1 MLRDLTVIDDREQQD
16 IEHYGLYN
24 SSAGVWLDDPTA
36 LLCTLGSGEIVC
48 EFKMRP
54 LCVFSRSCCC
64 CSESMRSD
72 VLTVLVYRKLT
83 VTKAKSL
90 ASSADEQRKQV
101 SVDPN
106 ATVSSALALVLQ
118 QFGFKQDS
126 ATDAEGEDYG
136 LVFAGSGTQGEVW
149 LEDMSKLG
157 EYQELFAAPR
167 LALRR
172 KPWQLK
178 VHSPP
183 LPRHRT
189 VY

>member
-1 MLRDLTVIDDREQQD
+1 VRVL
-16 IEHYGLYN
+16 
-24 SSAGVWLDDPTA
+24 P
-36 LLCTLGSGEIVC
+36 LLLLQLGERSG
-48 EFKMRP
+48 
-54 LCVFSRSCCC
+54 
-64 CSESMRSD
+64 
-72 VLTVLVYRKLT
+72 VLTVLGYRKLT

-157 EYQELFAAPR
+157 EYKELFAAPR

-183 LPRHRT
+183 PLPRHRT
-189 VY
+189 GTDLGTVPTIRCRSPATAWRRCRSSPTSRSQT